1 MRLATR
7 LRGGAQLPKR
17 TRSPI
22 GQGSDVASL
31 LRPTIDVASMLPLP
45 GIVGHKAICS
55 LEKLLAA
62 GKEKETRRKE
72 ATHPRW
78 HARLIR
84 KVW

>member
-22 GQGSDVASL
+22 GQGPDVASL

-45 GIVGHKAICS
+45 GFVGHKEICS
-55 LEKLLAA
+55 LEACCGQGKGGSTQGSHASKVACAA
-62 GKEKETRRKE
+62 HT
-72 ATHPRW
+72 
-78 HARLIR
+78 
-84 KVW
+84 